1 MSTEEQTVITLAG
14 TLKGHAN
21 WVTSIACPS
30 VANSNVVVSASRDKT
45 VMIWELTRTMENY
58 GVAKKSL
65 HGHNHFIQDMALSAD
80 GQYALTASWD
90 KTLRL
95 WDLNECKTSAQFVG
109 HTAVSFLSL
118 HLLSNGIYFI
128 F

>member
-1 MSTEEQTVITLAG
+1 MSTQEQTVITLCG
-14 TLKGHAN
+14 TLKGHSN

-45 VMIWELTRTMENY
+45 VMIWELTRNMDNY

-65 HGHNHFIQDMALSAD
+65 HGHNHFVQDMSLSAD

-95 WDLNECKTSAQFVG
+95 WDLNECKTSATFVG
-109 HTAVSFLSL
+109 HTSVNLFDFRILY
-118 HLLSNGIYFI
+118 SNLI
-128 F
+128 

>member
-1 MSTEEQTVITLAG
+1 MTADENVIISLAG
-14 TLKGHAN
+14 TLKGHSN

-30 VANSNVVVSASRDKT
+30 VSNLVVSASRDKS
-45 VMIWELTRTMENY
+45 VMIWELTRTMDNY

-65 HGHNHFIQDMALSAD
+65 RGHNHFIQDLSLSAD

-95 WDLNECKTSAQFVG
+95 WDLNECKTSASFIG
-109 HTAVSFLSL
+109 HTNVL
-118 HLLSNGIYFI
+118 FI
-128 F
+128 LRRIE